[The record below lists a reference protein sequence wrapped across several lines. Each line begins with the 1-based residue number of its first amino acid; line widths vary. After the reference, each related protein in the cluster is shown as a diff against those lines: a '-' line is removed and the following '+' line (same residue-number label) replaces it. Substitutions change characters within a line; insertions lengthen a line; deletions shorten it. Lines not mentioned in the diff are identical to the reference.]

1 MYQFLYT
8 DVYVV
13 EGYKKSKFYE
23 PLKDLESIYISSKIG
38 FEKAKKLIIIIVLFW
53 NSRLSQLCTLRCRR
67 KCHIFGYEKG

>member
-1 MYQFLYT
+1 MYKFLYT

-38 FEKAKKLIIIIVLFW
+38 FEKAKKLIIIIV
-53 NSRLSQLCTLRCRR
+53 
-67 KCHIFGYEKG
+67 